1 MWEVWRPLSWS
12 VPVCTVLEWIS
23 SVPPGNVSLRM
34 CGVFAEAE
42 GLKCLD
48 LGVDNEM
55 VKAAPWVWV
64 PSLKPLLNSEERQ
77 YHTRGSQEQGPAE
90 AMSLLQGSQVW
101 GVNPV

>member
-1 MWEVWRPLSWS
+1 M
-12 VPVCTVLEWIS
+12 
-23 SVPPGNVSLRM
+23 
-34 CGVFAEAE
+34 
-42 GLKCLD
+42 D

-55 VKAAPWVWV
+55 VKATPWVWV